1 MQSKYNGCGP
11 RRKKIPAGG
20 ARGTSESEQDSRRPR
35 RFGSSNSFRIR
46 SGPLGLDKTEPGAY
60 HLGGM
65 DHVLGRR
72 PTGWGDPPVVAPTI
86 DAVREAKE
94 RLKGVVNRTPLVPF
108 GPPGSRIL
116 LKSEVGQPTG
126 SFKIRG
132 VYNWAARLSPDEVG
146 HGFSTFSAGN
156 TALAL
161 AHAARAFG
169 TTCRSILPDY
179 APENKVAALRERGV
193 EILLVPFEQLV
204 EYIFDTGWRDEPY
217 AFLHPWTDPAMI
229 AGHATIG
236 LEIIEDLPDVETV
249 FVPVGGGALACGV
262 GCAIKK
268 FNAGT
273 RIVGVQTE
281 SYPSLA
287 QSFRHGRPVWVE
299 PKPTICD
306 GVAVPFT
313 TDQLYPLLRETV
325 DGVSVVSEAQ
335 VRAAVRVLAMESRV
349 VSEGAG
355 ALALAAAM
363 DTPLDERGLSVCLVS
378 GGNILRQQLDE
389 ILGDKPA

>member
-1 MQSKYNGCGP
+1 M
-11 RRKKIPAGG
+11 
-20 ARGTSESEQDSRRPR
+20 
-35 RFGSSNSFRIR
+35 
-46 SGPLGLDKTEPGAY
+46 
-60 HLGGM
+60 
-65 DHVLGRR
+65 GRR
-72 PTGWGDPPVVAPTI
+72 PTGWGDPPVVAPPL
-86 DAVREAKE
+86 DAVRKAAE
-94 RLKGVVNRTPLVPF
+94 RLKGIASRTPLVPF
-108 GPPGSRIL
+108 GPPSRRIL
-116 LKSEVGQPTG
+116 LKSEVGQPAG

-132 VYNWAARLSPDEVG
+132 VYNWAAGLSPDEVG
-146 HGFSTFSAGN
+146 RGFSTFSAGN

-161 AHAARAFG
+161 AHAARALG

-179 APENKVAALRERGV
+179 APEIKVQALRERGV
-193 EILLVPFEQLV
+193 ETVLVSFDELAD
-204 EYIFDTGWRDEPY
+204 YIFRAGWRDEPY
-217 AFLHPWTDPAMI
+217 AFLNPWTDPAMI

-236 LEIIEDLPDVETV
+236 LEIIEGLPDVETV

-268 FNAGT
+268 LNAGT

-287 QSFRHGRPVWVE
+287 QSFRQGRPVWVE

-335 VRAAVRVLAMESRV
+335 VRAAVRDLATEYRI

-355 ALALAAAM
+355 ALAVAAAL
-363 DTPLDERGLSVCLVS
+363 DVPQDERGLSVCLVS
-378 GGNILRQQLDE
+378 GGNILRRQLDE
-389 ILGDKPA
+389 ILDGKPA